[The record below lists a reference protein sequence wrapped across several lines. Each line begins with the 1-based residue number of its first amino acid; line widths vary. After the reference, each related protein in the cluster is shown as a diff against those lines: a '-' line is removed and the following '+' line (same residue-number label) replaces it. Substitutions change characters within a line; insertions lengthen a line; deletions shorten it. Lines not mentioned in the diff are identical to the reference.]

1 MQINI
6 DDLYRT
12 YGAMVFRRCLSILK
26 DEDAAL
32 DIMQE
37 VFVVLLRKQKTLDSR
52 GPSSLLYTMA
62 TNLSINEL
70 HRRQNQQKRI
80 EQTREDFEIQSQD
93 NTDEL
98 VLTRYFLDRIFT
110 REDETTKTIAWYH
123 YVEGYTLEE
132 TAHLVGM
139 SMSGIRKRLRKLR
152 ERGLALKEV

>member
-93 NTDEL
+93 NADEL
-98 VLTRYFLDRIFT
+98 VLTRHFLDRIFT